1 MAPRSEWS
9 GVDYY
14 RTLGVAKN
22 AGATEITRAY
32 RKLAKMYHPDVN
44 PGKEEQFKAAA
55 IAYEVLS
62 DTALRKE
69 YDEFRA
75 LGGTSDSRD
84 SGNSGN
90 SSGAGGNG
98 SSNTASRRDEDLSD
112 RISEVFNRKHRTP
125 TGRESVRGDD
135 IQAEAL
141 IRFEDAANGKN
152 ITLNI
157 DSDVICNACNGTGS
171 ADGVAPIVCRTC
183 KGTGSITENQGFF
196 AMSVPCPDCAGHGE
210 RRGKPCRSCSGAGVE
225 HSNRQV
231 TLKVP
236 PGIGNG
242 AKIRVKGGGGAGRNG
257 GSAGDLYVTARVEP
271 HRFLTQ
277 RGADLLLVAPVTFAE
292 AVFGTTIYVP
302 GLGGRVALSVPAG
315 AKSGLELR
323 VKGQGLPKRGKKG
336 RGDLLVVIEIDVPAK
351 PTPEQKS
358 AVEALARVTPNPR
371 KHWDE

>member
-14 RTLGVAKN
+14 RTLGVAKD

-32 RKLAKMYHPDVN
+32 RKLAKLYHPDMN
-44 PGKEEQFKAAA
+44 PGKEEQFKAVA

-75 LGGTSDSRD
+75 LRGSSDSRD

-90 SSGAGGNG
+90 SNGAGGNG
-98 SSNTASRRDEDLSD
+98 SNNTASRRDENLSD
-112 RISEVFNRKHRTP
+112 LIGEVFNRKRKP
-125 TGRESVRGDD
+125 PSAREPVRGEN
-135 IQAEAL
+135 IEAEVR
-141 IRFEDAANGKN
+141 ISFEDAANGKN

-157 DSDVICNACNGTGS
+157 DSDVICDDCHGTGS

-242 AKIRVKGGGGAGRNG
+242 AKIRVKGGGGAGRYG
-257 GSAGDLYVTARVEP
+257 GPAGDLYVTARVEP
-271 HRFLTQ
+271 HRFLTP
-277 RGADLLLVAPVTFAE
+277 RGADLLLAAPITFAE
-292 AVFGTTIYVP
+292 AVLGATIKVP
-302 GLGGRVALSVPAG
+302 GLSGPVSVNVPAG
-315 AKSGLELR
+315 VRSGLELR

-336 RGDLLVVIEIDVPAK
+336 RGDLLVVIEIDVPETA
-351 PTPEQKS
+351 TAEQKS
-358 AVEALARVTPNPR
+358 AVEAFARVTTNPR